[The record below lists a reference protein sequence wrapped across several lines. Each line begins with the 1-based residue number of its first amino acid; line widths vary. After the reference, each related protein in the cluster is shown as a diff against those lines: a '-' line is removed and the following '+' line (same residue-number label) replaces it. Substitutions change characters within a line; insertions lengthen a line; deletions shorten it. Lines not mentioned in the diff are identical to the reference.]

1 MSRALLLPLAAAL
14 SLLGSMAHAACEY
27 PDAVAIPD
35 GTTASEQEML
45 DAQGNVKAYMEKMQ
59 AYLACMDQE
68 AEDLG
73 DTETDEQ
80 KALHA
85 KVPPPKPKL
94 AQVAPLRKLPSQTS
108 GPPMPLP
115 SQGSLVKQPWV
126 S

>member
-35 GTTASEQEML
+35 GATASEQEML

-85 KVPPPKPKL
+85 KRHNAAVT
-94 AQVAPLRKLPSQTS
+94 AMEEVAAAFNEQVRQYKEAGR
-108 GPPMPLP
+108 
-115 SQGSLVKQPWV
+115 
-126 S
+126 